1 MYRTINIFSVV
12 FLIYAVSHFQPD
24 CGKVAISVSILPLR
38 KYESAKDLNSGHP
51 D

>member
-12 FLIYAVSHFQPD
+12 LFIYAVSRFQPAY
-24 CGKVAISVSILPLR
+24 GKVAISVSILPLR